1 VTIKPPRRAAFDILI
16 RVEKERSYADILMD
30 RELTASGM
38 DGADRRLFTEL
49 VYGVL
54 RRKATM
60 DYIIGRFSSK
70 PVEQL
75 DPPVRVLLRLGLYQ
89 FTCLD
94 RIPVS
99 AAVNE
104 TVKIAREV
112 VPRAAGFINA
122 VLRKASENRH
132 QVTYPEREKDLA
144 LHLSVCHSHP
154 LWLME
159 QWLRQLGPEEAEA
172 AARIMALT
180 PPVTIRANRLRIDR
194 DALAQQLREAG
205 FSPEKTVFAPDG
217 LTLATGKPLR
227 ALTAHT
233 KGLFTIQDESSQMSA
248 LLLGAREGETVV
260 DLCAAPGGKTTCL
273 AELMGD
279 RGLVIAGDIRPQRV
293 ALVEENARRLGISC
307 IKTMVWDAMKPL
319 DHILQATPGGSV
331 DRILLDAPCSGL
343 GTIRRNPEGQWW
355 KDEASIRQMAANQAT
370 MLEHAA
376 AILKPGGTL
385 LYSTCT
391 TTTDENEDV
400 VDRFLVRHPDFTL
413 EDLRPLYPGW
423 ETLFSDRGLF
433 RAWPHRHG
441 MDGFFAARLLKHH
454 HDQK

>member
-1 VTIKPPRRAAFDILI
+1 MTSKSPRRAAFDILI
-16 RVEKERSYADILMD
+16 RVEKERSYADILLD
-30 RELTASGM
+30 RELTATGM
-38 DGADRRLFTEL
+38 EGADRRLFTEL

-54 RRKATM
+54 RRKATL
-60 DYIIGRFSSK
+60 DYIVGRFSSK
-70 PVEQL
+70 PLEQL

-89 FTCLD
+89 FTHLD

-122 VLRKASENRH
+122 VLRKSSENRH
-132 QVTYPEREKDLA
+132 QITYPERGKDLA

-159 QWLRQLGPEEAEA
+159 QWIGQLGAEEAEA
-172 AARIMALT
+172 AAESMAMT
-180 PPVTIRANRLRIDR
+180 PPVTIRANRLRTDR
-194 DALAQQLREAG
+194 VTLARQLREAG
-205 FSPEKTVFAPDG
+205 FSPEPTTYAPEG

-227 ALTAHT
+227 TLPAHGE
-233 KGLFTIQDESSQMSA
+233 GLFTIQDESSQLA
-248 LLLGAREGETVV
+248 AILLAPQAGETVV
-260 DLCAAPGGKTTCL
+260 DLCAAPGGKATGL
-273 AELMGD
+273 AELMDD
-279 RGLVIAGDIRPQRV
+279 RGLVLAGDIRPQRV
-293 ALVEENARRLGISC
+293 SLIEESARRLGISS
-307 IKTMVWDAMKPL
+307 IRTMVWDAIKPL
-319 DHILQATPGGSV
+319 GQIREAAPQGRV

-355 KDEASIRQMAANQAT
+355 KDEAAIRQMAANQAT
-370 MLEHAA
+370 MLEQAS

-391 TTTDENEDV
+391 TTPTENEDV
-400 VDRFLVRHPDFTL
+400 VDRFLASHPEFIL
-413 EDLRPLYPGW
+413 EDLRPLFSNWQG
-423 ETLFSDRGLF
+423 LFTERGFF

-441 MDGFFAARLLKHH
+441 MDGFFAARLRKVSA
-454 HDQK
+454 DQG